1 MRWFYVILIAA
12 AVAGITIAIQRL
24 THAFPSNIANV
35 IVAISLVVIFI
46 ALFQF
51 LAKMRE

>member
-1 MRWFYVILIAA
+1 MRWFYAILIAA

-24 THAFPSNIANV
+24 THAFRSNTVHV
-35 IVAISLVVIFI
+35 IVAVSLVVIFI

>member
-24 THAFPSNIANV
+24 THAVPSSIAHV
-35 IVAISLVVIFI
+35 IVAISLVVVFI

-51 LAKMRE
+51 LTKMRE